1 MFTKDKETNIRIQ
14 NLTSKLAVPKK
25 QMLLQSRSLQ
35 IQELEK
41 ASHIETYRIQNL
53 TSKLAVPEKQ
63 MLLQSR
69 SSQIQELEIA
79 SHIETY
85 LIVSAIT
92 TFKRV
97 SPIFHHR

>member
-1 MFTKDKETNIRIQ
+1 MHSQQLVFTKDKETNIRIQ

-35 IQELEK
+35 IQELE
-41 ASHIETYRIQNL
+41 
-53 TSKLAVPEKQ
+53 
-63 MLLQSR
+63 
-69 SSQIQELEIA
+69 IA

>member
-1 MFTKDKETNIRIQ
+1 MHSQQLVFTKDKETNI
-14 NLTSKLAVPKK
+14 
-25 QMLLQSRSLQ
+25 
-35 IQELEK
+35 
-41 ASHIETYRIQNL
+41 RIQNL